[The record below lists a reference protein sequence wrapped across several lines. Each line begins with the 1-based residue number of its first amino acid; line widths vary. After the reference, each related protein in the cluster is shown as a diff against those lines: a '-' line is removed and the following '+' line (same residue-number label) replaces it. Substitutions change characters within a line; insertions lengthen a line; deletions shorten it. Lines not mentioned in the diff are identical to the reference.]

1 MSIVRKSSGSVPA
14 LGVHRMIS
22 CLYFLTHRR
31 VFSSFSIETV
41 KSKVR
46 VLEDH
51 GIKPLPKSH
60 NSNLQTGAFGQL
72 PEYQIAYDLY
82 VPNKDF
88 EYAHA
93 LI

>member
-1 MSIVRKSSGSVPA
+1 MGA
-14 LGVHRMIS
+14 
-22 CLYFLTHRR
+22 CFYFLTHRC
-31 VFSSFSIETV
+31 VFSSYSMETI

-46 VLEDH
+46 ILEEH
-51 GIKPLPKSH
+51 GIKTLLKSH
-60 NSNLQTGAFGQL
+60 NSNQQTGTFGQL

-88 EYAHA
+88 ELAKA

>member
-1 MSIVRKSSGSVPA
+1 MGN
-14 LGVHRMIS
+14 
-22 CLYFLTHRR
+22 CFYYLTHRC
-31 VFSSFSIETV
+31 VFSSFSMETI

-46 VLEDH
+46 ILEEH
-51 GIKPLPKSH
+51 GIKTLLKSH
-60 NSNLQTGAFGQL
+60 NSNLQTGTFGQL

-88 EYAHA
+88 ELAKA

>member
-1 MSIVRKSSGSVPA
+1 MNA
-14 LGVHRMIS
+14 
-22 CLYFLTHRR
+22 CFYFLTHRCI
-31 VFSSFSIETV
+31 FSSYSVETI

-46 VLEDH
+46 VLEAH
-51 GIKPLPKSH
+51 GIKPFLKSH
-60 NSNLQTGAFGQL
+60 NSNLQTGTFGQL

-88 EYAHA
+88 ELAKA

>member
-1 MSIVRKSSGSVPA
+1 MDAGF
-14 LGVHRMIS
+14 
-22 CLYFLTHRR
+22 YFLTHRFI
-31 VFSSFSIETV
+31 FSSYSIETI

-46 VLEDH
+46 ILEEH
-51 GIKPLPKSH
+51 GIKPFLKSH
-60 NSNLQTGAFGQL
+60 NSNLQTGTFGQL

-88 EYAHA
+88 ELAKA

>member
-1 MSIVRKSSGSVPA
+1 MDA
-14 LGVHRMIS
+14 
-22 CLYFLTHRR
+22 CFYFLTHRC
-31 VFSSFSIETV
+31 VFSSYSMDTI

-46 VLEDH
+46 ILEEH
-51 GIKPLPKSH
+51 GIKTLLKSH
-60 NSNLQTGAFGQL
+60 NSNQQTGTFGQL

-88 EYAHA
+88 ELAKA

>member
-1 MSIVRKSSGSVPA
+1 MDACFYFIK
-14 LGVHRMIS
+14 HR
-22 CLYFLTHRR
+22 C
-31 VFSSFSIETV
+31 VFSSYSMETI

-46 VLEDH
+46 ILEEH
-51 GIKPLPKSH
+51 GIKTLLKSH
-60 NSNLQTGAFGQL
+60 NSNQQTGTFGQL

-88 EYAHA
+88 ELAKA